1 MKMSLSLHTFLTKIS
16 DAFPIG
22 GGAAGAVSQV
32 KEFTYLPTWE
42 AVISAVVVA
51 IIGATVGYFVKLGW
65 DIVFRKLKK
74 KLNVS

>member
-1 MKMSLSLHTFLTKIS
+1 MFNLYNCLSKIS

-22 GGAAGAVSQV
+22 GGAAGAITQV

-42 AVISAVVVA
+42 AVVTAIIVA

-74 KLNVS
+74 KYEV

>member
-1 MKMSLSLHTFLTKIS
+1 MSVRLYCFVTKVS

-51 IIGATVGYFVKLGW
+51 VIGATVGYFVKLGW
-65 DIVFRKLKK
+65 DIAFKKLKRR
-74 KLNVS
+74 LDVS